1 MNKKIQLSVLMFAI
15 TFAGFAQVGIGTTSP
30 DASSALDITATDK
43 GFLMPR
49 MTTAQRTAI
58 ASPAMGLQVF
68 DTDTKSVWINDG
80 TLWKENSGGGK
91 FVDGISP
98 DIAYYDGKVRIG
110 TNTSGP
116 HKLNVES
123 RKSDDAHNRGISTNA
138 VYEGTG
144 TSESTYGITSTASNA
159 STGTIAFAIGTRST
173 VANGTSVAAGGTV
186 SQGFGSWGEIENYG
200 NMGFVSGA
208 VGSITNNGTITD
220 AVGLYLQHL
229 GTGTTTNGYAIY
241 IDDSF
246 NKGTGKNYSIFSN
259 SNADSYLK
267 GNIGVGIEAPQQKVH
282 ISGAMRLEPQAAAP
296 AGGALGDLY
305 VNTDGKLYFHNG
317 TAWKEVQLAP

>member
-1 MNKKIQLSVLMFAI
+1 MNKNIKITVLMFAI

-30 DASSALDITATDK
+30 DASSALDITAADK

-49 MTTAQRTAI
+49 MTTAQKTTI

-68 DTDTKSVWINDG
+68 DTDTKSVWTHDG
-80 TLWKENSGGGK
+80 TIWKEGAGGAGK
-91 FVDGISP
+91 FVDGITPS
-98 DIAYYDGKVRIG
+98 IAYYEGKVRIG

-123 RKSDDAHNRGISTNA
+123 RKSTDDANRGISTNA

-144 TSESTYGITSTASNA
+144 TSKSTFGLTSTASNA
-159 STGTIAFAIGTRST
+159 GTGTIAFAIGARST
-173 VANGTSVAAGGTV
+173 VANGTEIVTGGTV

-241 IDDSF
+241 ISDTF
-246 NKGTGKNYSIFSN
+246 NKGTGDNFAIYSQTE
-259 SNADSYLK
+259 ADSYFA
-267 GNIGVGIEAPQQKVH
+267 GNIGLGIEAPLQKVH
-282 ISGAMRLEPQAAAP
+282 IGGAMRLEPQAAAP
-296 AGGALGDLY
+296 VGALGDLY
-305 VNTDGKLYFHNG
+305 VGTDSKLYFHNG
-317 TAWKEVQLAP
+317 TAWKEVQLVP